1 MDNLIKE
8 NPKVSSDM
16 VFRHTL
22 KKDFSNY
29 RTNIIVQHGNSDIA
43 VKAAQDLANKHP
55 KNSVIV
61 HFDANNKLVTS
72 DNEFYT
78 PKGNVRLSF
87 VDHRTNFV
95 TSENTMGKL
104 VDKVKQ
110 IYVR

>member
-8 NPKVSSDM
+8 NPKVYSDM
-16 VFRHTL
+16 VFRHTI

-29 RTNIIVQHGNSDIA
+29 RTNIIVQHGYSDIA

-72 DNEFYT
+72 DHFWIFFY
-78 PKGNVRLSF
+78 
-87 VDHRTNFV
+87 
-95 TSENTMGKL
+95 
-104 VDKVKQ
+104 
-110 IYVR
+110 